1 MSIEIKNLRI
11 NSQKIVEDYISEEDW
26 RARENANSTTS
37 FSGLLLH
44 AGTTVL
50 SNYALKH
57 LYPKRIADAH
67 YQGFIHI
74 HDLGHPIVGYCCGHP
89 LRTLLI
95 EGLKKM
101 SHVESAP
108 PKHFTTALD
117 QMVNYLG
124 VMQHEWSGAM
134 AFNSPDTLLA
144 PFIAYDNL
152 SESEVKQAIQSF
164 IFHLNMPSRWG
175 GQLVFSNLTLDVI
188 PAIDLK
194 NEYITVGGEIK
205 DETYGDFIKEQE
217 IFNKCLFDIF
227 YEGDANGRIFSFP
240 IPTINITKDFPWESE
255 ISDKIFKLT
264 AKYGTFYFSNFL
276 NSNLNPSDIRSMCC
290 RLSLNLN
297 ELRQNITGGLFGSS
311 DSTGSIGVCT
321 LNLNRIG
328 YLAND
333 KTEYFVLL
341 DKYLKIAKD
350 SLEIKREM
358 IQKTLDAGLIPL
370 TKHYIGGFKTFF
382 STIGICLKGN
392 TSIATFDGAKEL
404 SALEEGDEIIGF
416 DGIEFKPTFIKK
428 KIKRKSDK
436 IIKLKISTSART
448 ARGYTIIEATPEHP
462 FLVNGKWKIAEDLSV
477 GDEIDFLSHS
487 EYLQMKWKYHPW
499 NLNPYERSGDQNPFF
514 GKHHSSETLLKQ
526 KNAKLG
532 KHPSE
537 KTIEKLRKTNKE
549 DMNILNI
556 LSKSVP
562 TEDEQIVID
571 VIKKYDMPITWN
583 AKGGVVIDDM
593 IPDFIIDGQKKC
605 IEIIHISRPEVRKKI
620 ELYRNTGWKSLI
632 IRINFKERKDPRI
645 KTDESEI
652 IVTNK
657 KELQETL
664 RKFIVNGMKILE
676 KTDIASK
683 YDNGFTVYNLVCE
696 PISTY
701 IANSCIVHNCG
712 MNESLLNFMNTN
724 VGTKE
729 GIDFTINVMKHI
741 RMRLLEF
748 QEETGNLYSLEASP
762 AESASLRLALLDRKY
777 HSTIITAGTTEI
789 PFLTNSTQLSVDF
802 TDDPFEAMQLQEPL
816 QILYNSGTVQHLY
829 VGETNVDY
837 RGVRSLIK
845 RACENTRLPYIS
857 FTPTFSNCPNHGFIS
872 GNVPICPRC
881 GENCEVYSRVVGY
894 YRPVSQFNKG
904 KQMEFNSR
912 KTFKIK

>member
-1 MSIEIKNLRI
+1 MNMEIENLRI

-26 RARENANSTTS
+26 RARENANSTIS

-89 LRTLLI
+89 LRTLLVD
-95 EGLKKM
+95 GLKKM

-144 PFIAYDNL
+144 PFIAYDTL
-152 SESEVKQAIQSF
+152 SEDEVKQALQSF

-175 GQLVFSNLTLDVI
+175 GQLVFSNLTLDI
-188 PAIDLK
+188 TPANDLK
-194 NEYITVGGEIK
+194 EEYIVIGGEIK
-205 DETYGDFIKEQE
+205 EDKYGDFLEEQE
-217 IFNKCLFDIF
+217 IFNKNLFDIF

-276 NSNLNPSDIRSMCC
+276 NSNLKPSDIRSMCC

-333 KTEYFVLL
+333 ENEYFMLL

-358 IQKTLDAGLIPL
+358 IQKTFDAGLIPL

-382 STIGICLKGN
+382 STIGIL
-392 TSIATFDGAKEL
+392 
-404 SALEEGDEIIGF
+404 
-416 DGIEFKPTFIKK
+416 
-428 KIKRKSDK
+428 
-436 IIKLKISTSART
+436 
-448 ARGYTIIEATPEHP
+448 
-462 FLVNGKWKIAEDLSV
+462 
-477 GDEIDFLSHS
+477 
-487 EYLQMKWKYHPW
+487 
-499 NLNPYERSGDQNPFF
+499 
-514 GKHHSSETLLKQ
+514 
-526 KNAKLG
+526 
-532 KHPSE
+532 
-537 KTIEKLRKTNKE
+537 
-549 DMNILNI
+549 
-556 LSKSVP
+556 
-562 TEDEQIVID
+562 
-571 VIKKYDMPITWN
+571 
-583 AKGGVVIDDM
+583 
-593 IPDFIIDGQKKC
+593 
-605 IEIIHISRPEVRKKI
+605 
-620 ELYRNTGWKSLI
+620 
-632 IRINFKERKDPRI
+632 
-645 KTDESEI
+645 
-652 IVTNK
+652 
-657 KELQETL
+657 
-664 RKFIVNGMKILE
+664 
-676 KTDIASK
+676 
-683 YDNGFTVYNLVCE
+683 
-696 PISTY
+696 
-701 IANSCIVHNCG
+701 G
-712 MNESLLNFMNTN
+712 MNESLLNFMDRNM
-724 VGTKE
+724 GSEK
-729 GIDFTINVMKHI
+729 GIAFTIKVMKHI

-762 AESASLRLALLDRKY
+762 AESASLRLALLDRRY
-777 HSTIITAGTTEI
+777 HSNIITAGTAEI
-789 PFLTNSTQLSVDF
+789 PFLTNSTQLPVDF

-816 QILYNSGTVQHLY
+816 QTLYNSGTVQHLY
-829 VGETNVDY
+829 IGETNVDY

-845 RACENTRLPYIS
+845 RACETTRLPYIS
-857 FTPTFSNCPNHGFIS
+857 FTPTFSNCPNHGYIS
-872 GNVPICPRC
+872 GNVPICPKC
-881 GENCEVYSRVVGY
+881 GEACEVYSRVVGY
-894 YRPVSQFNKG
+894 YRPISQFNRG
-904 KQMEFNSR
+904 KQIEFAHR
-912 KTFKIK
+912 KTFNI